1 MSSYVQIRG
10 VKERQKRVFF
20 FFFLQFQWTSGGKFW
35 SQRGENRTDILC
47 PVPLIDHSM
56 KIGTSQ

>member
-1 MSSYVQIRG
+1 MTSYAQIRG
-10 VKERQKRVFF
+10 VKGRQKRVVSS
-20 FFFLQFQWTSGGKFW
+20 FLQFQRTSGGMFW
-35 SQRGENRTDILC
+35 SQRGENRADILC